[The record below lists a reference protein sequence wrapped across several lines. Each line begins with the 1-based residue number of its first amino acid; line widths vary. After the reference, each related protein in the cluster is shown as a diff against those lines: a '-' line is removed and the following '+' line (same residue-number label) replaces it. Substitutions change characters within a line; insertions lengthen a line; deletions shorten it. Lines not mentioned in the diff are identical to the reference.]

1 MNRLGAVLMAL
12 AVVACGPR
20 TPAAEQPRPQA
31 VEIKDDQFSPEATV
45 VGTKVIDST
54 IPATVKV
61 WFIRSFIGKRSGEV
75 THQLYV
81 LVSYTGE
88 RRRYEMASDDRATP
102 LRFTPI
108 ERERGACSYGNCDY
122 DENFGLDL
130 SDTILRERAG
140 SGFQVKVVAH
150 SSDSVILM
158 VAPGQILPQLAATD
172 AYRRAHSLIGA
183 KEPAPIAAPTPG
195 RIGIHLTLLP
205 PTLAPDLKLTPGVG
219 LLVAVVGPGTA
230 AGKAGIKAGD
240 VMLEFNG
247 KPTNAFP
254 DLMDPLQTI
263 PGGTAVPMVLWRA
276 NARVEVVLQL

>member
-1 MNRLGAVLMAL
+1 MNRLGAVLIAL
-12 AVVACGPR
+12 AVVACAPR
-20 TPAAEQPRPQA
+20 LPAPQQPRPQA
-31 VEIKDDQFSPEATV
+31 VEIEDDQFSPEAKV

-54 IPATVKV
+54 IPGTAKV

-88 RRRYEMASDDRATP
+88 RRRYEMASDDHATP
-102 LRFTPI
+102 LHFTPI

-130 SDTILRERAG
+130 SDATLRERAG
-140 SGFQVKVVAH
+140 TGFQVKVLAH
-150 SSDSVILM
+150 SGDSVILT

-183 KEPAPIAAPTPG
+183 KEPPPIAAPTPG
-195 RIGIHLTLLP
+195 RIGIYLALLP

-219 LLVAVVGPGTA
+219 LLVAVVSSGTA
-230 AGKAGIKAGD
+230 AEKAGIKAGD

-247 KPTNAFP
+247 KPTNTFP

-263 PGGTAVPMVLWRA
+263 PAGTAVPIVLWRA
-276 NARVEVVLQL
+276 NARVEAMVQL